1 MNKIKVSHEVPLCL
15 LEKSREFN
23 DYDYL
28 LPHLMDESEEY
39 KNFFIKSKEQGR
51 YIMMDNSLHEL
62 GTPYSEE
69 RLLYWLE
76 ELQPNE
82 FFVPDYW
89 EDELESVKSATKWAA
104 IQRDFPNIKF
114 IAVVQGQSF
123 YQAMNCYESYK
134 ELGYTKIA
142 FSYGASYY
150 NEFCPHPNKHLGK
163 ALGRIQVITKLLD
176 LGIIQN
182 NHKIHLLG
190 CSVPQEFGWYN
201 EMPFIESIDTSN
213 PVMATLDN
221 IEYSGFGLSIKP
233 KSCMNDNLHVKIE
246 DINIRL
252 LTRNIQ
258 LFKIIN
264 KLY

>member
-1 MNKIKVSHEVPLCL
+1 MNKIKVFHEAPLSIMEHVQQYTDGEYC
-15 LEKSREFN
+15 
-23 DYDYL
+23 
-28 LPHLMDESEEY
+28 LPHLMDGSETY
-39 KNFFIKSKEQGR
+39 RNYFLKARDQGR
-51 YIMMDNSLHEL
+51 YILLDNSLHEL
-62 GTPYSEE
+62 NHPYSED
-69 RLLYWLE
+69 RLLYWLK

-89 EDELESVKSATKWAA
+89 EDEIKSVKSATKWAA

-163 ALGRIQVITKLLD
+163 ALGRIQVISKLLD

-182 NHKIHLLG
+182 NHRIHLLG
-190 CSVPQEFGWYN
+190 CSVPQEFGWYKD
-201 EMPFIESIDTSN
+201 MPFIESIDTSN

-233 KSCMNDNLHVKIE
+233 KSCMNDNLHIKIE
-246 DINIRL
+246 DINTPL
-252 LTRNIQ
+252 LNRNIQ
-258 LFKIIN
+258 LFKLTN
-264 KLY
+264 DL